1 MKPLN
6 VALLGL
12 GSVGRGVARVLGET
26 EYGFV
31 ITAAADSKTGVVA
44 PVGGA
49 LNMKD
54 VFARKKATG
63 SCGDPSWNAER
74 IVREAEYDILVEVTP
89 TNALTGE
96 PALTHTRIALMRGKH
111 VVTSNKGPVSLAYRE
126 LHALAEAGHVG
137 FLFEGTVAGAVPIMN
152 GLRHGLAGNRVKALF
167 GVLNGTCNY
176 ILTRMEEE
184 GLTYPQALAEA
195 RDLGYAEADP
205 TSDVN
210 GTDAAIK
217 LVILA
222 NTMLGM
228 DVTLNDVARTGI
240 DGLTAEALRIADTT
254 GHTIRLIASIH
265 LDKRMLEVS
274 PRLISKEHPL
284 VVDGTLNAVTVNTEL
299 AGPITFIGR
308 GAGSV
313 ETASA
318 VLSDLL
324 AIRERYGGE

>member
-1 MKPLN
+1 MKPMRI
-6 VALLGL
+6 ALLGL
-12 GSVGRGVARVLGET
+12 GSVGRGVVEVLT
-26 EYGFV
+26 TREYGFV
-31 ITAAADSKTGVVA
+31 ITAAADSRSGAVSPDGSALDMKAVFERKNRTG
-44 PVGGA
+44 
-49 LNMKD
+49 L
-54 VFARKKATG
+54 
-63 SCGDPSWNAER
+63 CGDPAWTADR
-74 IVREAEYDILVEVTP
+74 IVREADYDILVEVTP
-89 TNALTGE
+89 TNAATGE
-96 PALTHTRIALMRGKH
+96 PALSHILAALSRGKH
-111 VVTSNKGPVSLAYRE
+111 VVTSNKGPVSLAY
-126 LHALAEAGHVG
+126 HQITALAEEHHAGFG
-137 FLFEGTVAGAVPIMN
+137 FEGTVAGAVPILN

-184 GLTYPQALAEA
+184 GLTYIQALAEA

-205 TSDVN
+205 TYDVN

-228 DVTLNDVARTGI
+228 KVSLKDVVMIGI
-240 DGLTAEALRIADTT
+240 DGLTADALRMADTT

-265 LDKRMLEVS
+265 PEKNQLEVS
-274 PRLISKEHPL
+274 PRLIPKEHPL
-284 VVDGTLNAVTVNTEL
+284 VVDGTLNAVTVDTEF
-299 AGPITFIGR
+299 AGPITFIGP

-324 AIRERYGGE
+324 AIREQYGSE